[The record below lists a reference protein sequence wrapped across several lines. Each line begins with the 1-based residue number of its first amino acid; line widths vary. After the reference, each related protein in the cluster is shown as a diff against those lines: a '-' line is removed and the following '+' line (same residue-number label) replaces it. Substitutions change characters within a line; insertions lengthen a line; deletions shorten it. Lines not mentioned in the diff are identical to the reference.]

1 MFAPSSEGVDLP
13 AIAELCT
20 HLGRVSSIA
29 ALKPLLQEAARIL
42 DASGLVVWIWDPV
55 PAELHPALA
64 YGYSERVLAQIPGL
78 PRDANN
84 ATAAAFREEQ
94 MCVVR
99 ADDATNGALVLPL
112 MTPSGCVGVL
122 ALELMKRNEERE
134 AVRAAGT
141 IIAAQ
146 LAALIGA
153 AAPAETA
160 EPVRSTG

>member
-1 MFAPSSEGVDLP
+1 MFAPPSEAVDLP
-13 AIAELCT
+13 SIAELCT
-20 HLGRVSSIA
+20 QLGRVSSIA
-29 ALKPLLQEAARIL
+29 GLKPLLQEAARIL
-42 DASGLVVWIWDPV
+42 DASGLVVWIWDPL
-55 PAELHPALA
+55 PAELHPVLA
-64 YGYSERVLAQIPGL
+64 YGYSDRVLAQLPGL

-84 ATAAAFREEQ
+84 ATAAAFREAQ

-99 ADDATNGALVLPL
+99 ADDTTNGALVLPL

-146 LAALIGA
+146 LAALMGA
-153 AAPAETA
+153 GAPAETA
-160 EPVRSTG
+160 ASVRTAG